1 MKTILERGI
10 VAANEDDLFVY
21 PDSNIQRRKP
31 VVYCH
36 GSESADFGGAYDWMK
51 IPTRWRLV
59 RELCRKSSMI
69 SSDLGGNQTWGNSTS
84 ISRAG
89 AAYNVVQ
96 TIQGVSQGKVIVFG
110 QSMGA
115 LTALNWARLN
125 KDKVCAIVLLIP
137 VINLNDIATNSI
149 YSSTVNNAY
158 GGYSDALYGATNNPL
173 VCSRNGDFNG
183 IPILLMYGVNDTL
196 CKKEFSIEFSEN
208 CDMCTA
214 IPLEGGHT
222 EIIQNLINID
232 TVSFFMDTYGA
243 A

>member
-1 MKTILERGI
+1 MKTTLERGI

-21 PDSNIQRRKP
+21 PDSNTNRRKP

-59 RELCRKSSMI
+59 RELCKKSAML
-69 SSDLGGNQTWGNSTS
+69 SSDLGGNQTWGNSTA

-89 AAYNVVQ
+89 SAYNVVQ

-125 KDKVCAIVLLIP
+125 RSKVCAIVLLIP

-149 YSSTVNNAY
+149 YSSNVNNAY
-158 GGYSDALYGATNNPL
+158 GGYSDSVYGATNNPL

-183 IPILLMYGVNDTL
+183 IPILLMYGVNDAL

-214 IPLEGGHT
+214 MPLEGGHT
-222 EIIQNLINID
+222 EIIQTLINID
-232 TVSFFMDTYGA
+232 TVSDFMDTYGA